1 MRRPPKDPDR
11 GWRSLG
17 GISAY
22 LKFIKIFDIIFISK
36 ERKYIMASENKKRKA
51 KNSYLHNGA
60 DKMDGK
66 HKRIMYFTK
75 RERQKNKLFEK

>member
-1 MRRPPKDPDR
+1 
-11 GWRSLG
+11 
-17 GISAY
+17 
-22 LKFIKIFDIIFISK
+22 
-36 ERKYIMASENKKRKA
+36 MASENKKRKA